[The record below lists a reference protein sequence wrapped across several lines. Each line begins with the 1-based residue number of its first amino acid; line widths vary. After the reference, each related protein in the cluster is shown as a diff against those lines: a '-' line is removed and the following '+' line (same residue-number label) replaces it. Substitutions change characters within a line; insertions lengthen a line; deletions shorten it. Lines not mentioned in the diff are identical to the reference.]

1 MPKHPTSVGID
12 RKYAGELRNQAATK
26 RGLLLALLFL
36 RDLHARRWRRC
47 SCSRCRRP
55 SGTLQEQE
63 CVLVQCVEILSD
75 GRRGAHERNGQRDGC
90 KKCDFAHVYP
100 QSKHRDCPGMH
111 QLMHKGRLLKRA
123 SGGPGRPN
131 QTRTEG
137 RPKHDRRLVLR
148 LNWPL
153 KPPP

>member
-12 RKYAGELRNQAATK
+12 RKYAGELRNQADTK

-36 RDLHARRWRRC
+36 RDLHARRWRRY

-75 GRRGAHERNGQRDGC
+75 GRRGAHERTGSATAARSATLRM
-90 KKCDFAHVYP
+90 FIP
-100 QSKHRDCPGMH
+100 S
-111 QLMHKGRLLKRA
+111 
-123 SGGPGRPN
+123 PN
-131 QTRTEG
+131 VG
-137 RPKHDRRLVLR
+137 IVPVCV
-148 LNWPL
+148 N
-153 KPPP
+153 